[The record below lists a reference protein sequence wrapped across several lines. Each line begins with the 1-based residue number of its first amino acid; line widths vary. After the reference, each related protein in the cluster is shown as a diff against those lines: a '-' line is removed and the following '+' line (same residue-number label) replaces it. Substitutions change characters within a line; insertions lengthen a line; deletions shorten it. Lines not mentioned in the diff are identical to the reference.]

1 MLACILREMTGQP
14 KAKRDDRTSLLV
26 GVGMTALLTLGVVTV
41 FGDAIAAVFAPP
53 PAPSPSAAPQAVAA
67 SSTVSPAPSA
77 PPSSTASSDGGGSK
91 S

>member
-14 KAKRDDRTSLLV
+14 KAKREDRTSLLV

-53 PAPSPSAAPQAVAA
+53 PSPSPSATPQAVAA
-67 SSTVSPAPSA
+67 
-77 PPSSTASSDGGGSK
+77 PSSTASSDGGGGK